1 MKIALGM
8 MIRSF
13 KSPEPVLTFLKNAE
27 KYGHKI
33 NRVIVAYSN
42 ETDGESDAVIEKETG
57 VPVTLVKINRAR
69 DAEDRFDEMGISQ
82 RTKEKLLHSSVVGIS
97 GLVPYGFNRNNV
109 LIEALLGGN
118 DILFYIDDD
127 VAPYVLKKKGVQI
140 YEEEIDFFGRHLAEI
155 EKGAR
160 FTTSDYSGFNILPY
174 AHFDGMEELLVGLQ
188 KDAMLEFWKHSE
200 EHHCLYVQHNSEP
213 VPMGTHKVLGGN
225 LAVDLRNKKELLPFF
240 SPHYELDGKVYLAR
254 GEDTLIANLAEEA
267 QISCVD
273 IDMYIFHN
281 TYGDYPEIPD
291 LKTKEKT
298 QERFFYACTGWIGRN
313 PFMNYLQGSSLKR
326 VRAKQYSNIILGAKK
341 LARYTGNDK
350 FNILPRAHSAAW
362 NSLDLMIRDYND
374 TMMAWEEFVSKI

>member
-127 VAPYVLKKKGVQI
+127 VAPYVLKKKG
-140 YEEEIDFFGRHLAEI
+140 R
-155 EKGAR
+155 KNS
-160 FTTSDYSGFNILPY
+160 TY
-174 AHFDGMEELLVGLQ
+174 A
-188 KDAMLEFWKHSE
+188 
-200 EHHCLYVQHNSEP
+200 
-213 VPMGTHKVLGGN
+213 
-225 LAVDLRNKKELLPFF
+225 
-240 SPHYELDGKVYLAR
+240 
-254 GEDTLIANLAEEA
+254 TL
-267 QISCVD
+267 
-273 IDMYIFHN
+273 
-281 TYGDYPEIPD
+281 
-291 LKTKEKT
+291 
-298 QERFFYACTGWIGRN
+298 
-313 PFMNYLQGSSLKR
+313 
-326 VRAKQYSNIILGAKK
+326 
-341 LARYTGNDK
+341 
-350 FNILPRAHSAAW
+350 
-362 NSLDLMIRDYND
+362 
-374 TMMAWEEFVSKI
+374 